1 MTDATPRPPAA
12 VADGALEATPR
23 LSAAV
28 VDGAAAARP
37 PADRADGVADAVPVG
52 RQRTASG
59 TGPATPEFRHGM
71 VVGKFYPPHAGHHAL
86 IRAAAARC
94 AAVTVVVAPSRRESI
109 PLAARLAWLR
119 EVHAGTPWVRFVGRY
134 DDHPVDYADPAVW
147 DLHCAVFRDALGG
160 RPVDAVFSSE
170 AYGAEL
176 ARRFGAA
183 PVAVDPARRR
193 VPVSGTAVR
202 ADPVGHWDQ
211 LSAPVRAWFVRRVVV
226 VGAESTGTTTM
237 AAALAAHFGTR
248 WVPEY
253 GRELT
258 ARKLARLRERDP
270 AATVFDVSWD
280 RDDFAEV
287 VREQQAAEDAAAR
300 SSGPLLI
307 CDTDA
312 RATAVW
318 EERYLG
324 SSSAR
329 VRAAARRP
337 ALYLLTDHV
346 GVPFADDGLRDGE
359 HLRAWMTDR
368 FRTELAGCGVPVVEL
383 SGPHERRLARAVAAC
398 EELLAAGWSLAD
410 PLVAPPDQEHLAS

>member
-1 MTDATPRPPAA
+1 MSAGTPAVPGGPAA
-12 VADGALEATPR
+12 
-23 LSAAV
+23 
-28 VDGAAAARP
+28 
-37 PADRADGVADAVPVG
+37 
-52 RQRTASG
+52 
-59 TGPATPEFRHGM
+59 PEFGHGL

-86 IRAAAARC
+86 IEAAAARC

-109 PLAARLAWLR
+109 PLDLRLDWLR

-134 DDHPVDYADPAVW
+134 DDHPVDYADPTVW
-147 DLHCAVFRDALGG
+147 DLHCAVFREALGG
-160 RPVDAVFSSE
+160 RRVDAVFSSE
-170 AYGAEL
+170 AYGEEL
-176 ARRFGAA
+176 ARRFDAVG
-183 PVAVDPARRR
+183 VCVDPGRRS

-202 ADPVGHWDQ
+202 ADPAGHWDR

-226 VGAESTGTTTM
+226 LGAESTGTTTM
-237 AAALAAHFGTR
+237 AAALAAHYGTR

-258 ARKLARLRERDP
+258 ERKLARLRERDP
-270 AATVFDVSWD
+270 AATIFDVAWD

-300 SSGPLLI
+300 SCGPLLF

-324 SSSAR
+324 STSAR

-346 GVPFADDGLRDGE
+346 GVPFDDDGLRDGE
-359 HLRAWMTDR
+359 HLRPWMTAR
-368 FRTELAGCGVPVVEL
+368 FRAQLAGCGVPVVEL
-383 SGPHERRLARAVAAC
+383 AGPHPRRLARAVAAC
-398 EELLAAGWSLAD
+398 DALLAAGWSLAD
-410 PLVAPPDQEHLAS
+410 PVAPAGPPADPAAADPAHLAS

>member
-1 MTDATPRPPAA
+1 
-12 VADGALEATPR
+12 
-23 LSAAV
+23 
-28 VDGAAAARP
+28 
-37 PADRADGVADAVPVG
+37 
-52 RQRTASG
+52 
-59 TGPATPEFRHGM
+59 M

-94 AAVTVVVAPSRRESI
+94 AEVTVVVAPSRRESI
-109 PLAARLAWLR
+109 PLPLRLDWMR
-119 EVHAGTPWVRFVGRY
+119 EVHADTPWVRFVGRY

-147 DLHCAVFRDALGG
+147 DAHCAVFREAVGPG
-160 RPVDAVFSSE
+160 SVDAVFSSE

-176 ARRFGAA
+176 ARRFDAV
-183 PVAVDPARRR
+183 PVSVDPDRRT

-202 ADPVGHWDQ
+202 ADPAGHWRW
-211 LSAPVRAWFVRRVVV
+211 LSPPVREWFVRRVVV

-237 AAALAAHFGTR
+237 AAALAGHYGTS

-258 ARKLARLRERDP
+258 ARKLARLRERTP
-270 AATVFDVSWD
+270 EATVFDVTWD
-280 RDDFAEV
+280 PDDFRAV

-300 SSGPLLI
+300 TSGPLLV

-324 SSSAR
+324 SASEE

-337 ALYLLTDHV
+337 ALYLLTDHR
-346 GVPFADDGLRDGE
+346 GVPFTDDGLRDGE
-359 HLRAWMTDR
+359 HLRAWMTER
-368 FRTELAGCGVPVVEL
+368 FRAELAGCGVPVVEL
-383 SGPHERRLARAVAAC
+383 AGSHAERLARAVRAC
-398 EELLAAGWSLAD
+398 DDLLAAGW
-410 PLVAPPDQEHLAS
+410 PLVDPIAAPDMH

>member
-1 MTDATPRPPAA
+1 M
-12 VADGALEATPR
+12 
-23 LSAAV
+23 
-28 VDGAAAARP
+28 
-37 PADRADGVADAVPVG
+37 
-52 RQRTASG
+52 
-59 TGPATPEFRHGM
+59 TGPAPADERPAAGGGAAGPAAPEFRHGL

-86 IRAAAARC
+86 IEAAAARC

-109 PLAARLAWLR
+109 PLALRLDWLR
-119 EVHAGTPWVRFVGRY
+119 EVHAATPWVRFVGRY

-147 DLHCAVFRDALGG
+147 DLHCAVFREALGG
-160 RPVDAVFSSE
+160 RRVDAVFSSE
-170 AYGAEL
+170 TYGEEL
-176 ARRFGAA
+176 ARRFD
-183 PVAVDPARRR
+183 AVGVCVDQGRRR

-202 ADPVGHWDQ
+202 ADPAGHWDR

-237 AAALAAHFGTR
+237 AAALAEHYGTR

-258 ARKLARLRERDP
+258 ERKLARLRERDP
-270 AATVFDVSWD
+270 AATIFDVTWD

-300 SSGPLLI
+300 SCGPLLF

-324 SSSAR
+324 SASAE
-329 VRAAARRP
+329 VGAAARRP

-346 GVPFADDGLRDGE
+346 GVPFDDDGLRDGE
-359 HLRAWMTDR
+359 HLRAWMTGR
-368 FRTELAGCGVPVVEL
+368 FRTELAGCGAPVVEL
-383 SGPHERRLARAVAAC
+383 TGPHPERLARAVAAC
-398 EELLAAGWSLAD
+398 DALLAAGWPLAD
-410 PLVAPPDQEHLAS
+410 PLVPGGSPAEPRGPAIQEHLAS

>member
-1 MTDATPRPPAA
+1 MTAADAAHHGT
-12 VADGALEATPR
+12 
-23 LSAAV
+23 AAV
-28 VDGAAAARP
+28 VGPQARRGI
-37 PADRADGVADAVPVG
+37 D
-52 RQRTASG
+52 
-59 TGPATPEFRHGM
+59 FRHGL

-86 IRAAAARC
+86 IDAAAARC

-109 PLAARLAWLR
+109 PLDLRLAWLR
-119 EVHAGTPWVRFVGRY
+119 EAHAGTPWVRFVGTY

-147 DLHCAVFRDALGG
+147 DLHCAVFRAALGG
-160 RPVDAVFSSE
+160 DRVDAVFSSE
-170 AYGAEL
+170 AYGEEL
-176 ARRFGAA
+176 ARRFDAV
-183 PVAVDPARRR
+183 PVGVDPDRRT

-202 ADPVGHWDQ
+202 ADPAGHWDR
-211 LSAPVRAWFVRRVVV
+211 LHPAVRAWFVRRVVV

-237 AAALAAHFGTR
+237 AAALAAHFGTG

-258 ARKLARLRERDP
+258 ARKLARLRRERP
-270 AATVFDVSWD
+270 AATVFDVTWG
-280 RDDFAEV
+280 RDDFVEV

-300 SSGPLLI
+300 SSGPLLF

-324 SSSAR
+324 AASPE

-346 GVPFADDGLRDGE
+346 GVPFDDDGLRDGE

-368 FRTELAGCGVPVVEL
+368 FRAELAGCGVPVVEL
-383 SGPHERRLARAVAAC
+383 TGPHERRLAVAVAAC
-398 EELLAAGWSLAD
+398 ADLLAAGWELAD
-410 PLVAPPDQEHLAS
+410 PLLPAPPGDSGLAS